1 MPASKTVLFFLL
13 LLTLPAFA
21 DSRQTDE
28 DRPQEKLPD
37 GDLLEFIAEFEPLD
51 GEWIDPIQ
59 LNMLFAENRNGKD
72 NEQNHN

>member
-1 MPASKTVLFFLL
+1 MQASKTALL
-13 LLTLPAFA
+13 LLLPLTLPAFA
-21 DSRQTDE
+21 DSKQADE
-28 DRPQEKLPD
+28 DRLKEELPD